1 MVLYKTYPT
10 VFRFTVFFFVLISTL
25 FSIVLDPFIEIICY
39 DYRPTVVK
47 IFFLLNKWIAFI
59 VRRRVVQSTLYYT

>member
-1 MVLYKTYPT
+1 MILQKTYPT
-10 VFRFTVFFFVLISTL
+10 VFRFTVFFFILISTL

-47 IFFLLNKWIAFI
+47 IFF
-59 VRRRVVQSTLYYT
+59 Y